1 MVPFVKAPNRIGHMT
16 LKDSPPP
23 RPVRADKARN
33 RERILDA
40 AREAFGAHGAET
52 QMDDVAARAG
62 VGVGTVYRHFPTKEA
77 LMGELVR
84 QKFAL
89 LTQHAR
95 EGLTQD
101 GEPFAVFACVLRRHC
116 EATAR
121 DAAAQDAL
129 MRAGDEVWEHAR
141 EVRAELHLVVQE
153 LIDRAQAAGTMR
165 PDFSVDDMPMLMCGV
180 SASMARGGWDWPRHL
195 EILLDGLRAR

>member
-1 MVPFVKAPNRIGHMT
+1 MASQDIQT
-16 LKDSPPP
+16 P
-23 RPVRADKARN
+23 RPMRADARRN
-33 RERILDA
+33 RERVLEA
-40 AREAFGAHGAET
+40 AKAAFGIHGIDT

-77 LMGELVR
+77 LMGEMVR

-89 LTQHAR
+89 IAQHAR
-95 EGLTQD
+95 EGLEQE
-101 GEPFAVFACVLRRHC
+101 GEPFEVFAGVLRRNLVV
-116 EATAR
+116 AAK

-129 MRAGDEVWEHAR
+129 MRAGDEVWEQAS
-141 EVRAELHLVVQE
+141 EVRAELDVAVQE

-165 PDFSVDDMPMLMCGV
+165 PDFSVAEMPMLMCGI
-180 SASMARGGWDWPRHL
+180 SASMAHGGWEWQRHL

>member
-1 MVPFVKAPNRIGHMT
+1 MALTDN
-16 LKDSPPP
+16 PPE

-33 RERILDA
+33 RERVLQA

-89 LTQHAR
+89 IAEHAR
-95 EGLTQD
+95 AGLQQQ
-101 GEPFAVFACVLRRHC
+101 GEPFEVFAGVLRRNC
-116 EATAR
+116 EATAQ
-121 DAAAQDAL
+121 DAAAQAAL
-129 MRAGDEVWEHAR
+129 MRAGDEVWEYAADAR
-141 EVRAELHLVVQE
+141 ADLHIVVQE
-153 LIDRAQAAGTMR
+153 LIDRAQAAGALR
-165 PDFSVDDMPMLMCGV
+165 PDFSADDMPMLMCGV
-180 SASMARGGWDWPRHL
+180 SASMAHGGWEWRRHL
-195 EILLDGLRAR
+195 EILLDGLRARPAAPSS

>member
-1 MVPFVKAPNRIGHMT
+1 MASLDIHN
-16 LKDSPPP
+16 P

-33 RERILDA
+33 RERILVA
-40 AREAFGAHGAET
+40 ARAAFGARGMET

-77 LMGELVR
+77 LMGEMVR

-89 LTQHAR
+89 IREHAR
-95 EGLTQD
+95 ESLEQE
-101 GEPFAVFACVLRRHC
+101 GEPFEVFANMLRRNC
-116 EATAR
+116 EETAG

-129 MRAGDEVWEHAR
+129 MRAGDAVWDQAQEVLEEMQVA
-141 EVRAELHLVVQE
+141 VQE

-165 PDFSVDDMPMLMCGV
+165 PDFAVADMGMLMCGV
-180 SASMARGGWDWPRHL
+180 SASMAHGGWDWRRHL

>member
-1 MVPFVKAPNRIGHMT
+1 MA
-16 LKDSPPP
+16 SPDTETP
-23 RPVRADKARN
+23 RPMRADARRN

-40 AREAFGAHGAET
+40 AKLAFGIHGGET

-62 VGVGTVYRHFPTKEA
+62 VGVGTVYRHFPTKEL

-89 LTQHAR
+89 IAEHAR
-95 EGLTQD
+95 EGLQQD
-101 GEPFAVFACVLRRHC
+101 GEPFEVFAGVLRRNL
-116 EATAR
+116 EVTAK

-129 MRAGDEVWEHAR
+129 MRAGEEVWDQAR
-141 EVRAELHLVVQE
+141 EVREELDIVVQE

-165 PDFSVDDMPMLMCGV
+165 PDFSVADMPMLMCGV
-180 SASMARGGWDWPRHL
+180 SASMAHGGLEWRRHL

>member
-1 MVPFVKAPNRIGHMT
+1 MASQDT
-16 LKDSPPP
+16 ETP
-23 RPVRADKARN
+23 RPMRADARRN

-40 AREAFGAHGAET
+40 AKLAFGIHGGET

-62 VGVGTVYRHFPTKEA
+62 VGVGTVYRHFPTKEL

-89 LTQHAR
+89 IAEHAR
-95 EGLTQD
+95 EGLQQD
-101 GEPFAVFACVLRRHC
+101 GEPFEVFAGVLRRNL
-116 EATAR
+116 EVTAK

-129 MRAGDEVWEHAR
+129 MRAGEEVWDQAR
-141 EVRAELHLVVQE
+141 EVREELDSVVQE

-165 PDFSVDDMPMLMCGV
+165 PDFSVADMPMLMCGV
-180 SASMARGGWDWPRHL
+180 SASMAHGGLEWRRHL

>member
-1 MVPFVKAPNRIGHMT
+1 MASIDTQN
-16 LKDSPPP
+16 P

-33 RERILDA
+33 RERILVA
-40 AREAFGAHGAET
+40 ARAAFGARGIET

-77 LMGELVR
+77 LMGEMVR

-89 LTQHAR
+89 IREHAR
-95 EGLTQD
+95 EGLEQE
-101 GEPFAVFACVLRRHC
+101 GEPFEVFANVLRRNC
-116 EATAR
+116 EETAG

-129 MRAGDEVWEHAR
+129 MRAGDAVWDQAQEVLE
-141 EVRAELHLVVQE
+141 EMQGVVQE

-165 PDFSVDDMPMLMCGV
+165 PDFSVADMGMLMCGV
-180 SASMARGGWDWPRHL
+180 SASMAHGGWDWRRHL
-195 EILLDGLRAR
+195 EILLDGLRAH

>member
-1 MVPFVKAPNRIGHMT
+1 MM
-16 LKDSPPP
+16 
-23 RPVRADKARN
+23 RADARRN
-33 RERILDA
+33 RERILA
-40 AREAFGAHGAET
+40 AAKEAFAAQGGDT

-84 QKFAL
+84 QKFVLIAE
-89 LTQHAR
+89 HAR
-95 EGLTQD
+95 EGLGQE
-101 GEPFAVFACVLRRHC
+101 GEPFEVFAGVLRRNC
-116 EATAR
+116 EVTAE

-129 MRAGDEVWEHAR
+129 MRAGEEVWDQAAA
-141 EVRAELHLVVQE
+141 VRRDLDVVVQE

-165 PDFSVDDMPMLMCGV
+165 PDFSVADMPMLMCGV
-180 SASMARGGWDWPRHL
+180 SASMAHGGWEWRRHL